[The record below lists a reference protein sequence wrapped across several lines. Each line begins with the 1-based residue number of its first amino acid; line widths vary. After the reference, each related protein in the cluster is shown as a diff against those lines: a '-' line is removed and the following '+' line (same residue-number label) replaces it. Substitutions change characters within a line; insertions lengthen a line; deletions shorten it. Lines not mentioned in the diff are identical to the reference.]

1 VLVTHDPEEAALLAD
16 EILVVDDG
24 QLLQAGRRADVYNR
38 PASPQVARLLG
49 IQNLGHGAVTEPG
62 AITAGTLRIAAETGD
77 LPAGSEILWT
87 IRPDH
92 IAVAGGGAYP
102 AIVADVADIGTI
114 TMLTLRLP
122 GGPELRVRTTDPGEL
137 QPGDAC
143 RVDLDPAA
151 ITIWPSGAS
160 AHSLSTNPA

>member
-16 EILVVDDG
+16 EILVVADG
-24 QLLQAGRRADVYNR
+24 RLLQAGPRAEVYNR

-49 IQNLGHGAVTEPG
+49 IQNLGHGVVSEPG
-62 AITAGTLRIAAETGD
+62 AITVGALRIAADTGD
-77 LPAGSEILWT
+77 LPAGCDVLWT

-92 IAVAGGGAYP
+92 VAVGARGAYP
-102 AIVADVADIGTI
+102 AIVDDVADIGTI
-114 TMLTLRLP
+114 TTINVRLP

-137 QPGDAC
+137 GPGDTC

-151 ITIWPSGAS
+151 VILWPSGLS
-160 AHSLSTNPA
+160 ARDPSRLES

>member
-1 VLVTHDPEEAALLAD
+1 MNPIVFAMRHPITMLVGIVAVVLGSVLVLANV
-16 EILVVDDG
+16 L
-24 QLLQAGRRADVYNR
+24 
-38 PASPQVARLLG
+38 
-49 IQNLGHGAVTEPG
+49 
-62 AITAGTLRIAAETGD
+62 
-77 LPAGSEILWT
+77 
-87 IRPDH
+87 PDH
-92 IAVAGGGAYP
+92 VTVAGGGAYP

-160 AHSLSTNPA
+160 AHSLSSNPA